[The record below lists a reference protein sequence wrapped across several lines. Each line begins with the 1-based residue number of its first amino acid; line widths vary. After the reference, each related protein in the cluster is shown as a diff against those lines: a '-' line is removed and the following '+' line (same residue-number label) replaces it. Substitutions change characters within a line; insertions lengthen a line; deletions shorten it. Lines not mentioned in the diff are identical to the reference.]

1 MPKEKYDF
9 DEETPEE
16 TAALDAAAEEAA
28 RDAGSGDAAGVP
40 EPLDITALA
49 NRAGKRK

>member
-1 MPKEKYDF
+1 MTDF
-9 DEETPEE
+9 IDDDDPEE
-16 TAALDAAAEEAA
+16 GAALDAAAEEAA
-28 RDAGSGDAAGVP
+28 RDAGSGDAVPADVP